1 MYTGGEKSIL
11 ISGDLPEGTQVH
23 YTNNKGIQPGEYNA
37 VVTLTNPNYNIKTLS
52 ATLTIYNV
60 LDTAKKTIDTIL
72 DRPDPWSFMPE
83 AFSKVSL
90 ANTTNPI
97 KDFSNFVNVSD
108 INKKFIGKQMYVL
121 WEGVDG
127 MDTLL
132 EKFDVVYAIGETIA
146 TAYQSFIND
155 NPDDYAEWTG
165 NVAGFNI
172 KIVLNGK
179 QSKMLVG
186 NNVFSL
192 ELFADTG
199 EDVNKGRIEIAQG
212 GILNYEMRENYLKFN
227 VALTIKGV
235 LVMKQIEFVRNDVG
249 DVAGYFYEY
258 AGLESVA
265 VKTSAVICFNEDYAI
280 VSSAKRESEDLLIA
294 LELSNF
300 QLLGI
305 ENFAPDVSVVCNL
318 APDHLDYMGSLDA
331 YYASKMRIY
340 ENCSADQYFLRNVDD
355 EMVMQ
360 YAQNIPCQVI
370 DFSLVKT
377 DVDLCVKD
385 GKVYYQDVCLFERK
399 NLKLAGDYNLCN
411 AMISACMAYCMGVSL
426 EDIQEVIATFKG
438 VEHRLEYLGEKDG
451 VRFYNDSKATNTHAA
466 AAALSSFDKGIV
478 LLAGGYDKG
487 ISFDDLKQY
496 QSNVKKCIAFGQ
508 TKEMFKE
515 IFDDVDLK
523 ETMKEAFDTALTY
536 AIDGDVVLL
545 SPACASY
552 DQFKSYEERGHIFK
566 QYVEE
571 YLSEGETA

>member
-1 MYTGGEKSIL
+1 MEQVLVIGAAKS
-11 ISGDLPEGTQVH
+11 
-23 YTNNKGIQPGEYNA
+23 GIAAAKLLHRHGYK
-37 VVTLTNPNYNIKTLS
+37 VTLTDMKEVN
-52 ATLTIYNV
+52 
-60 LDTAKKTIDTIL
+60 AKAELEALGICVADGGH
-72 DRPDPWSFMPE
+72 PE
-83 AFSKVSL
+83 SL
-90 ANTTNPI
+90 
-97 KDFSNFVNVSD
+97 KDV
-108 INKKFIGKQMYVL
+108 
-121 WEGVDG
+121 
-127 MDTLL
+127 
-132 EKFDVVYAIGETIA
+132 
-146 TAYQSFIND
+146 
-155 NPDDYAEWTG
+155 DYAFVVKNPGIPYHVPFVKYFVEQKTP
-165 NVAGFNI
+165 I
-172 KIVLNGK
+172 YT
-179 QSKMLVG
+179 
-186 NNVFSL
+186 
-192 ELFADTG
+192 E
-199 EDVNKGRIEIAQG
+199 IEIAYRYG
-212 GILNYEMRENYLKFN
+212 KNFHYGAITGTNGKTTITTLLYEMLKR
-227 VALTIKGV
+227 KGKAEAAGNIGTPLSV
-235 LVMKQIEFVRNDVG
+235 L
-249 DVAGYFYEY
+249 AYEQ
-258 AGLESVA
+258 
-265 VKTSAVICFNEDYAI
+265 
-280 VSSAKRESEDLLIA
+280 ESEDLLIA